1 MLSLIVG
8 SLGCWVFVF
17 FVSIRILSWNVRGL
31 NKPQKHAVVK
41 KFIEGMEV

>member
-17 FVSIRILSWNVRGL
+17 LVSIRILSWNVRGL
-31 NKPQKHAVVK
+31 NKPQKRAVVK
-41 KFIEGMEV
+41 IFIEGMEV